1 MDRAMPDPDP
11 NLEPR
16 PIRIAAAGDV
26 HCREGNREEVVAAF
40 AALPDDVDLVLL
52 AGDLTS
58 HGTVAEVEIVVEAA
72 GETAAPIFTVLG
84 NHDWHAGLGADLVE
98 ALRRGG
104 IAVLD
109 GDSALLE
116 IEGVEVGVVGAK
128 GFVGG
133 FAPHQMPDF
142 GEPSLR
148 ALYAEAGAEVEA
160 LSAALAAVATAALR
174 LVVLHYSPSAETLA
188 GEPREIFA
196 FMGSDRLAAP
206 ILEHGPDLVV
216 HGHAHAGSPEG
227 RIGETP
233 VYNVSVPVIGRD
245 FRIFEL
251 HPSAIGGPIP

>member
-1 MDRAMPDPDP
+1 MPGPDAQP
-11 NLEPR
+11 ETR
-16 PIRIAAAGDV
+16 PIRVAAAGDV

-40 AALPDDVDLVLL
+40 AALESDTDLVLL

-58 HGTVAEVEIVVEAA
+58 HGTVAEAEIVVAAAAETEAPVFA
-72 GETAAPIFTVLG
+72 VLG
-84 NHDWHAGLGADLVE
+84 NHDWHAGLGADIAEVL
-98 ALRRGG
+98 RGG
-104 IAVLD
+104 GITVLAGEEAVREC
-109 GDSALLE
+109 A
-116 IEGVEVGVVGAK
+116 GVEVGIVGAK

-148 ALYAEAGAEVEA
+148 ALYAEAGAEIEA
-160 LSAALAAVATAALR
+160 LAGGLAAIATCALR
-174 LVVLHYSPSAETLA
+174 LVVLHYSPSTETLA
-188 GEPREIFA
+188 GEPPEIWA

-233 VYNVSVPVIGRD
+233 VYNVSVPVLGAD
-245 FRIFEL
+245 FRRFEL
-251 HPSAIGGPIP
+251 QPSAVGGPIP

>member
-1 MDRAMPDPDP
+1 MPDPDGHSA
-11 NLEPR
+11 PR
-16 PIRIAAAGDV
+16 PIRVAAAGDV
-26 HCREGNREEVVAAF
+26 HCREGNREEVIAAF
-40 AALPDDVDLVLL
+40 AALASDTDLVLL

-58 HGTVAEVEIVVEAA
+58 HGTVAEAEILVAAVAETEA
-72 GETAAPIFTVLG
+72 PVFTVLG
-84 NHDWHAGLGADLVE
+84 NHDWHAGLGADITEV
-98 ALRRGG
+98 LRRGG
-104 IAVLD
+104 LTVLA
-109 GDSALLE
+109 GDSAVVQC
-116 IEGVEVGVVGAK
+116 GGAEVGIVGAK

-160 LSAALAAVATAALR
+160 LAAGLAAVATCDLR
-174 LVVLHYSPSAETLA
+174 LVVLHYSPSTETLA
-188 GEPREIFA
+188 GEPPEIFA

-233 VYNVSVPVIGRD
+233 VYNVSVPVLGAD
-245 FRIFEL
+245 FRHFEL
-251 HPSAIGGPIP
+251 QPSVVGGPIP